1 LKNPIKEG
9 NISIEVIVM
18 TQEKIFAIR
27 NSIKGSDVKEIR
39 KKLNLTQKEFSSL
52 VNNSIKTI
60 ENWEMSDEKIKGP
73 IVTLIKMLNIYP
85 DFASDFKIQESQYP
99 LRLWY
104 MFKEEVCTLIDVD
117 EKNRKVEIYNYTND
131 LIFRAFGK
139 NEDPSYDEYQGFIES
154 RCFPKNRDNLKVDL
168 RELDIPFYEPLMIIE
183 RTLGKMADDDFWIR
197 IERENN
203 YD

>member
-1 LKNPIKEG
+1 
-9 NISIEVIVM
+9 M

-154 RCFPKNRDNLKVDL
+154 RCFPKNRDNLKVYL

>member
-1 LKNPIKEG
+1 
-9 NISIEVIVM
+9 M
-18 TQEKIFAIR
+18 TPKKQFAIR
-27 NSIKGSDVKEIR
+27 NSINGSDVREIR
-39 KKLNLTQKEFSSL
+39 RKLNLTQKEFSSL
-52 VNNSIKTI
+52 VNSSIKTI
-60 ENWEMSDEKIKGP
+60 ENWEMSDVKIKGP

-85 DFASDFKIQESQYP
+85 EFASDFKIQKIKYP

-117 EKNRKVEIYNYTND
+117 EKNRKVEIYNYTKD

-139 NEDPSYDEYQGFIES
+139 NEDPSYDEHQGFIES
-154 RCFPKNRDNLKVDL
+154 RCFPKNRDNLKVYL

-203 YD
+203 YDQIK

>member
-1 LKNPIKEG
+1 LKNPIKKG
-9 NISIEVIVM
+9 NISLEVIVM
-18 TQEKIFAIR
+18 TQVKIFAIR
-27 NSIKGSDVKEIR
+27 NSIKGSDVKEVR

-52 VNNSIKTI
+52 VNSSIKTI
-60 ENWEMSDEKIKGP
+60 ENWEMSDAKIKGP

-85 DFASDFKIQESQYP
+85 EFASDFKIQESKYP

-154 RCFPKNRDNLKVDL
+154 RCFPKNRDNLKVYL

-183 RTLGKMADDDFWIR
+183 RTLGKMADDNFWIK

>member
-1 LKNPIKEG
+1 
-9 NISIEVIVM
+9 
-18 TQEKIFAIR
+18 
-27 NSIKGSDVKEIR
+27 
-39 KKLNLTQKEFSSL
+39 
-52 VNNSIKTI
+52 
-60 ENWEMSDEKIKGP
+60 
-73 IVTLIKMLNIYP
+73 
-85 DFASDFKIQESQYP
+85 
-99 LRLWY
+99 

-154 RCFPKNRDNLKVDL
+154 RCFPKNRDNLKVYL

-183 RTLGKMADDDFWIR
+183 RTLGKMADDNFWIK